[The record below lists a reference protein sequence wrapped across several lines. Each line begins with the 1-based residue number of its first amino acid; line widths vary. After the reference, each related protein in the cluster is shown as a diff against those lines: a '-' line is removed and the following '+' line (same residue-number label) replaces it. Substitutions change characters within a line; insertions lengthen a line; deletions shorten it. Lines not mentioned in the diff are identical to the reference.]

1 MSTLPLNGGTLKRG
15 KLLIDDLKYYDKKDG
30 GGKRWYMLSI
40 FPEFLY
46 YYIVLINIYKCLVL
60 IN

>member
-30 GGKRWYMLSI
+30 GGKR
-40 FPEFLY
+40 
-46 YYIVLINIYKCLVL
+46 
-60 IN
+60 